1 MNIKAVI
8 LAGLILCGCTRMV
21 YLPSESVKSD
31 MLLRGSVSVDT
42 IYARDSIIVDRS
54 GDTVRERSYRLI
66 YKTRAVHDTTLV
78 ARADNVVS
86 TVVVDGKAGASRK
99 IGWIAVFVATV
110 AAVVLTLRFIS
121 YRSR

>member
-1 MNIKAVI
+1 
-8 LAGLILCGCTRMV
+8 MV

-42 IYARDSIIVDRS
+42 MYARDSIIVDRS

-78 ARADNVVS
+78 ARA
-86 TVVVDGKAGASRK
+86 GKAEASRNIK
-99 IGWIAVFVATV
+99 WIAVFVATV